1 MQIAMMALD
10 QRIQAHV
17 TTIVDSK
24 VKKFIDINR
33 FILMVRKF
41 SVLARIFLKKFAVEK
56 KNEDSFAQIYL

>member
-10 QRIQAHV
+10 QRIPAHV